1 MIHAA
6 NLGPNGCVPWEHV
19 QWLRQRSDHR
29 WQRRM
34 QRRLWG
40 ISSDAL
46 AWYAVMGS
54 EEPTEDVYPSDPSDL
69 AACER
74 MYRTAPEDLKGR
86 MVPVMSKYRHYVQRK
101 YPGAIEAVQEEV
113 TYEQNN
119 GWLQP
124 ASEEPRTVEVRAR

>member
-1 MIHAA
+1 MSHQP
-6 NLGPNGCVPWEHV
+6 NLGPDGCVPWEHV

-34 QRRLWG
+34 RRRMWG

-46 AWYAVMGS
+46 AWYAVMGG

-74 MYRTAPEDLKGR
+74 MYRLVPEDLKGR
-86 MVPVMSKYRHYVQRK
+86 MVLVMAKYRNHVQGK
-101 YPGAIEAVQEEV
+101 YPGSVEYVQTEV
-113 TYEQNN
+113 TYEQHN

-124 ASEEPRTVEVRAR
+124 ASEEPRMVEVTVR